1 MMQNSGTETHHV
13 SLMYAIVPYLKFR
26 KIKQVQGT
34 RRSSTSSLN
43 GGRDSKGVNFFQGCP
58 FPSLTMSIPADV
70 YHPQDEKAILPFNP
84 PGTFAPG
91 TFAPGSIAPGVVPV
105 LVPSYPLQ
113 PRADVAGGHTQRP
126 VSHALQPGAVPSV
139 VVANGVQHQQ
149 LYPQTAFPPQAVVA
163 HPRSASMP
171 TMGDP
176 NAAGLQTYSVTTYY
190 TAQGIPVQSQASM
203 VPAEHLSVD
212 MEPLVQ
218 TTIPQQAITVEPRH
232 PMPPSGH
239 LGSAEPHS
247 NVQIDQRASSPQP
260 PGHVQS
266 PSWSSATPTI
276 VGCSPLLDRQLLYPN
291 RTPPRRC
298 KQLRKCPTH
307 RPKLTWPQNRSPLRL
322 LIKTR
327 KSLL

>member
-1 MMQNSGTETHHV
+1 
-13 SLMYAIVPYLKFR
+13 
-26 KIKQVQGT
+26 
-34 RRSSTSSLN
+34 
-43 GGRDSKGVNFFQGCP
+43 
-58 FPSLTMSIPADV
+58 MSIPADV

-232 PMPPSGH
+232 SMPPSGHLGSAEPHSNVQIVQSQASMVPAEHLSVDMEPLVQTTIPQQAITVEPRHPMPPSGH

-307 RPKLTWPQNRSPLRL
+307 RPKLTWPENRSPLRL

>member
-1 MMQNSGTETHHV
+1 
-13 SLMYAIVPYLKFR
+13 
-26 KIKQVQGT
+26 
-34 RRSSTSSLN
+34 
-43 GGRDSKGVNFFQGCP
+43 
-58 FPSLTMSIPADV
+58 MSIPADV

-91 TFAPGSIAPGVVPV
+91 TFAPGSIAPGAVTV
-105 LVPSYPLQ
+105 LAPSYPLQ
-113 PRADVAGGHTQRP
+113 PRANVAGGDAQRHVSYMLPPGAAQSMATANGVQHQQLYPQPPADVAGSDTQRP
-126 VSHALQPGAVPSV
+126 VSHALPPGAVPSV

-149 LYPQTAFPPQAVVA
+149 LYPQAAFPPQAVVA
-163 HPRSASMP
+163 HPRSASIP

-190 TAQGIPVQSQASM
+190 TAQGVPVQSQASM
-203 VPAEHLSVD
+203 VPAEHLSID
-212 MEPLVQ
+212 TQPLVQ

-247 NVQIDQRASSPQP
+247 NVQFDRRALSPQP

-322 LIKTR
+322 LIKTS